1 MCRVDISELKSY
13 TFEHLKK
20 LMKVSELELNEIIK
34 ELSLKNIIRVN
45 TSTNEYKFKFVGMIC
60 TFNRYIYCYPK
71 YIENIGNT
79 EEMKSILRVIKKYSN
94 NSKKLLKDNVEFEGL
109 VIENSQ
115 LSIIHNM
122 MFLIDDYLNYG
133 LYKNEISFI
142 EINGGGEADWNS
154 TIDNTNPILMDR
166 GPVYCDLHTNSIV
179 DDFGYIIT
187 QIHKFIISKSS
198 RFLNSI
204 GFCDIF
210 GYPIIDFNISIN
222 QIGSLYNMVDYINQE
237 LNIQFYDRHIH
248 ILKAIKNI
256 LLNLNQSMTINSTII
271 YGSRSFYTIWE
282 KVCSF
287 VLENEYESIKYLIEK
302 PKWTDFKTGK
312 ITEKETLE
320 PDIIRNIK
328 ENKQFFIVDAKYY
341 KTYFDVNG
349 DIKETCPGIQDIT
362 KQYLYNKILE
372 KEINDGYR
380 VYNILLFPTNVELEL
395 FGSVS
400 LEFFKELGLND
411 IYLIKINASE
421 IFNMYVNNQVYSN
434 HIFEIISNEIDNYN

>member
-1 MCRVDISELKSY
+1 MDRVDIRELKSY
-13 TFEHLKK
+13 TFEHLKE
-20 LMKVSELELNEIIK
+20 LMKVSELDLNEIIK
-34 ELSLKNIIRVN
+34 ELSLKNIIIIN

-60 TFNRYIYCYPK
+60 IFNRYIYCYPK

-94 NSKKLLKDNVEFEGL
+94 NSKKLLEDNIEFEGL

-122 MFLIDDYLNYG
+122 MFIVDDYLNYG

-142 EINGGGEADWNS
+142 EINGGGEVDWNS

-166 GPVYCDLHTNSIV
+166 GPVYCDLHTNSTA

-187 QIHKFIISKSS
+187 QIHKFTISISS
-198 RFLNSI
+198 SFLNNI

-210 GYPIIDFNISIN
+210 GYPIIDFNMQIK
-222 QIGSLYNMVDYINQE
+222 QIGSLDNIKDYIEQE
-237 LNIQFYDRHIH
+237 LKIQFYDRKIH
-248 ILKAIKNI
+248 ILKAINNI
-256 LLNLNQSMTINSTII
+256 LSNINESMIINSTVI

-287 VLENEYESIKYLIEK
+287 VLENEYESIKHLIEK

-320 PDIIRNIK
+320 PDIIKNIK
-328 ENKQFFIVDAKYY
+328 ENNQFFIVDAKYY

-372 KEINDGYR
+372 KEINDGYS
-380 VYNILLFPTNVELEL
+380 VYNVLLFPTNGELEL

-400 LEFFKELGLND
+400 LEFFKELGLKD

-421 IFNMYVNNQVYSN
+421 IFNMYVNNQVYRN
-434 HIFEIISNEIDNYN
+434 DIFETISNEIDNYN